1 MRSRYASAPCG
12 NTLACPQERG
22 RESARGRRVLHVK
35 GNFAH
40 MCLPRF
46 ERRPDEAVVL
56 CCLRMPMRACQP
68 WLCSHVSLSLSR
80 SFSLSLSLS
89 RSLARSLALSL
100 SLALALALS
109 RALSP
114 SPVYAGGGKAADTDR
129 HPRQAP
135 TPHHYGV
142 SSAPNKLS
150 LARACALSNT
160 PSSCV
165 RAIKET
171 SWAWMTA

>member
-1 MRSRYASAPCG
+1 LRSRYASAPCG

-80 SFSLSLSLS
+80 SFSLSLSVA
-89 RSLARSLALSL
+89 RSLARSLSRSLSL
-100 SLALALALS
+100 SLSLS
-109 RALSP
+109 RALSLLLLCMP
-114 SPVYAGGGKAADTDR
+114 AEAKLQTLTDTPDKHQR
-129 HPRQAP
+129 P
-135 TPHHYGV
+135 TIMEYRLLLIN
-142 SSAPNKLS
+142 SLS
-150 LARACALSNT
+150 RARARSQTHPAA
-160 PSSCV
+160 V
-165 RAIKET
+165 
-171 SWAWMTA
+171 